1 MGRPK
6 KPVEKRKGRYLQVR
20 VTDPEKA
27 AFDRASDI
35 AGMDLSVWV
44 RDRLRIVARGE
55 IEKTG
60 EKPAF
65 DLEM

>member
-1 MGRPK
+1 
-6 KPVEKRKGRYLQVR
+6 VR